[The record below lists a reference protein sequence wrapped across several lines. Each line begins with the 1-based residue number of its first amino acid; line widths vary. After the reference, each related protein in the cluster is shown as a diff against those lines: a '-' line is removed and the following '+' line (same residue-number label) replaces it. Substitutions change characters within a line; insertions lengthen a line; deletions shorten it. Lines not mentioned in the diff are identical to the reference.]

1 LALQTGG
8 IGAVV
13 RDHFSTFVKYSGGF
27 LRAQAYM
34 PPAQFVFERK
44 QVLLLSGATRTGKTT
59 LAALIDPFLCPLC
72 TPSEQQPWF
81 NGWREGATTALIE
94 EYSPTTRYRLSD
106 LLKLLDSRR
115 HEVPYKGGFFLFNPL
130 VVIITTNCEPEDWY
144 PQEKPETRAA
154 LYKRL
159 SYRLSVETSDGAEYQ
174 YPRDVEATW
183 ISHPLRNLNGTR
195 VSVPVSCTP
204 LQVRSLLSLPP
215 LLQRPDSSLPLQGV
229 RPRAEEL
236 EAIGRTQRE
245 PSRSRPRR
253 PARSLAGE
261 VQDDDRNLVLRRRG
275 GATSDRLQRDS
286 PASGDNR
293 LPRYDPVPV
302 GPVPVGPQSS
312 SFFRL
317 DEQQDTRLYT
327 STESS
332 SEEVFSA
339 GSSSSEGSSSPGTP
353 LLRDPFEELFPATDY

>member
-1 LALQTGG
+1 
-8 IGAVV
+8 
-13 RDHFSTFVKYSGGF
+13 
-27 LRAQAYM
+27 M

-159 SYRLSVETSDGAEYQ
+159 SYRLSVETTDGEEYQ
-174 YPRDVEATW
+174 YPRDVVATW

-215 LLQRPDSSLPLQGV
+215 LSERPDTPLPLQGV
-229 RPRAEEL
+229 RPRAEIL
-236 EAIGRTQRE
+236 EAVGRTQRK
-245 PSRSRPRR
+245 PAGSHSRRS
-253 PARSLAGE
+253 ARSMAGE
-261 VQDDDRNLVLRRRG
+261 VQDDDRNPVLRRRG
-275 GATSDRLQRDS
+275 GASSDRLQRDP

-302 GPVPVGPQSS
+302 GPVSNGPQSS
-312 SFFRL
+312 PFVPS
-317 DEQQDTRLYT
+317 DEQRDTRLYP

-332 SEEVFSA
+332 SEESAFST
-339 GSSSSEGSSSPGTP
+339 GSSSPGSP
-353 LLRDPFEELFPATDY
+353 LYRDPFEELFPDTDY